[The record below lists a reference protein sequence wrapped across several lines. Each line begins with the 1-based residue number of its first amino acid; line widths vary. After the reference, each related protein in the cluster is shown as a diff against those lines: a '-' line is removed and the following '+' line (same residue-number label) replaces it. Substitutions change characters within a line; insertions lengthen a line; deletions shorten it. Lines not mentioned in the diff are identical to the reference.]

1 MKKERAEQLVRAM
14 VNAGYKDEQIA
25 EEIGYCKHH
34 IQKIKRA
41 LGLTVPRKNP
51 QEDAAKMK
59 ELYKQGLTK
68 RQIAEQ
74 LNWSYDTVTRILR
87 SPVTEKEQEREIS
100 PTLVRRVIKPEMV
113 IDKSNGKSYYDV
125 TPFFLETEGMSVWN
139 T

>member
-1 MKKERAEQLVRAM
+1 MKRERVEQLVRAM

-25 EEIGYCKHH
+25 EELGYCKHH
-34 IQKIKRA
+34 IQKIKRT

-51 QEDAAKMK
+51 QEDAEKMK
-59 ELYKQGLTK
+59 ELYKNGFTK

-74 LNWSYDTVTRILR
+74 LNWSYDTVARIPRL
-87 SPVTEKEQEREIS
+87 PAQDKVQEREIS

-113 IDKSNGKSYYDV
+113 IDNSTGKIYYDV